1 MRTRA
6 AAKRLAEMAS
16 AADKG
21 VDSPSG
27 PTESAPAQD
36 ITDNPASDTLGPS
49 RMAMTGGK
57 KRKRPSKKQA
67 QPIKGGWVLPHGMG
81 SGVNDTPPA
90 SEGTPPAAEDM
101 VPAPETVPP
110 APEDMA
116 PITISE
122 NAPPASEDVPHPSE
136 DATLTSEHIALRSSP
151 TSSPPGPLMDVET
164 PAQDNL
170 VLVSRPT
177 NTETAPV
184 PKKQTRLLLRVSKAN
199 AHAQTKTQEQQVNEP
214 VVKLKGTNAERP
226 RKRLRGVPGPAGN
239 TSDATVSRTTT
250 TSSAAVKTEDND
262 NLDKPARKVLVI
274 KGIAIK
280 DNIVTKVSDKIILDA
295 SQILNPEHRLMIKR
309 GKENPYG
316 LTPGFSPYPYRR
328 VPTPDACEEV
338 HRILTE
344 LHGEVTQPEK
354 MPPASLEIA
363 GCGEVPCVLD
373 ALLRT
378 LISGNTTMALAD
390 TAIKNL
396 AQHYGLRQEGSG
408 AGSINWDK
416 VRLSSHQE
424 LIQVIKVAGNG
435 PKRSV
440 HIKQILDMVHDEGLE
455 QAKVDSS
462 ATAAEAGAEAD
473 EAGKSTQKPLSLDH
487 MHGMSKDEAMA
498 KFVSYPGIGIKTA
511 ACVSLFCLRMPC
523 FAVDTH
529 VHKFCRWLGWIPEK
543 ADPDNCFRHGDFMVP
558 DHLKYGLHQL
568 FIRHGQLCFKCRK
581 VTKPGTKDW
590 KEAPDCPLE
599 HLLDR
604 SKDEAGSKSKPK
616 RKQAKEV
623 KEEEGSGTDDDS
635 EVDSKKKNAVE
646 SDEEDEADPAE
657 DQHAAAA
664 EKEE

>member
-1 MRTRA
+1 MQTRA
-6 AAKRLAEMAS
+6 AAKRLAEMAG

-21 VDSPSG
+21 PDLPSG
-27 PTESAPAQD
+27 STDGVEAQD
-36 ITDNPASDTLGPS
+36 ATDGVGAQGNTDGAEAQDTTDDTDGQGNKDGTEGQGSKDGTEVQDVNNLASGTSGS
-49 RMAMTGGK
+49 SHTAIARGA

-67 QPIKGGWVLPHGMG
+67 QPLKGGWALPHGMG
-81 SGVNDTPPA
+81 SGVADA
-90 SEGTPPAAEDM
+90 
-101 VPAPETVPP
+101 PP
-110 APEDMA
+110 APEG
-116 PITISE
+116 
-122 NAPPASEDVPHPSE
+122 
-136 DATLTSEHIALRSSP
+136 ALPMSSS
-151 TSSPPGPLMDVET
+151 TSSLPVPSLDIET
-164 PAQDNL
+164 PAQVNP
-170 VLVSRPT
+170 VTVSGPA
-177 NTETAPV
+177 NTETVPV
-184 PKKQTRLLLRVSKAN
+184 QKKQTRLILQVSKAN
-199 AHAQTKTQEQQVNEP
+199 AQAQLKDQEEEGDEP
-214 VVKLKGTNAERP
+214 VVKQEDINDERP
-226 RKRLRGVPGPAGN
+226 HKRLRGVPEPAQN
-239 TSDATVSRTTT
+239 
-250 TSSAAVKTEDND
+250 TSSAAASGAQINLVAVKTEDKSD
-262 NLDKPARKVLVI
+262 PDKSGRKVLVI
-274 KGIAIK
+274 QGVTVK
-280 DNIVTKVSDKIILDA
+280 DNIATKVSDNIVVDA
-295 SQILNPEHRLMIKR
+295 SQILNPNYRLMIKR

-354 MPPASLEIA
+354 MPPASLEVA

-396 AQHYGLRQEGSG
+396 VQHYGLRQEGTG

-424 LIQVIKVAGNG
+424 LTQVIKVAGNG
-435 PKRSV
+435 PRRSI
-440 HIKQILDMVHDEGLE
+440 HIKQILDMVHEENLE
-455 QAKVDSS
+455 QAKTQAST
-462 ATAAEAGAEAD
+462 TAAETSAEAD
-473 EAGKSTQKPLSLDH
+473 EASKPTQLPLSLDV

-511 ACVSLFCLRMPC
+511 ACVTLFCLRMPC

-581 VTKPGTKDW
+581 VTKPGSKDW

-604 SKDEAGSKSKPK
+604 SKDEAGTKPPKS
-616 RKQAKEV
+616 KQAKGV
-623 KEEEGSGTDDDS
+623 KEEEGSETDDDS
-635 EVDSKKKNAVE
+635 EVDSKEKTANARE
-646 SDEEDEADPAE
+646 GDGADADEDE
-657 DQHAAAA
+657 HAAADA
-664 EKEE
+664 KEE